1 MRALRGCAGAYGLR
15 FCRALHLPGRACITR
30 PLIDVFTIQK
40 GFAVSFYRTL
50 RTSALGSCAAILGLT
65 ACTLVPEQAAR
76 WYMEELQ
83 VSRSCNLTD
92 VALDFSQGAKR
103 DLGSAFYQMIL
114 SADGSE
120 AQVLNTATGCLD
132 RIVTRTGPM
141 EIDDDLRGLR
151 LSESGELQGAEA
163 FDAVFAACEARRDL
177 GDLRAYEQLSDQ
189 AAARFSEAN
198 PGVSLEEAGPCDFYL
213 NDMQLWM
220 RLRTASHTYLYAS
233 IGETLIVEEILP
245 E

>member
-1 MRALRGCAGAYGLR
+1 M
-15 FCRALHLPGRACITR
+15 
-30 PLIDVFTIQK
+30 IDVFTIQK
-40 GFAVSFYRTL
+40 GFTVSFSQTL
-50 RTSALGSCAAILGLT
+50 QTAPFRSLMALACSAVLGLT
-65 ACTLVPEQAAR
+65 ACSLVPEQAAR
-76 WYMEELQ
+76 WEMEELE

-92 VALDFSQGAKR
+92 VALDFSQGGKR
-103 DLGSAFYQMIL
+103 DLGSAFYQMTL
-114 SADGSE
+114 SPDRSA

-132 RIVTRTGPM
+132 TIRSDTGPM

-151 LSESGELQGAEA
+151 LSEGGEVTGAEA

-177 GDLRAYEQLSDQ
+177 GELRAYEVLSDE
-189 AAARFSEAN
+189 AAARFVKAN
-198 PGVSLEEAGPCDFYL
+198 PGVLLEAAGPCDFYL